1 MIFYDIEVVR
11 MYAKR
16 VPSERCSFFVCLRQH
31 RASFFI
37 NDQAAFIGEFGD
49 GFGVIIESAL
59 QITSGFCGTCEVISG
74 LGNFAPIQHI
84 NIQ

>member
-1 MIFYDIEVVR
+1 

-16 VPSERCSFFVCLRQH
+16 VPSEMCSFFGMPTT
-31 RASFFI
+31 ASRELFI

-59 QITSGFCGTCEVISG
+59 QITSGFWRT
-74 LGNFAPIQHI
+74 
-84 NIQ
+84 